1 MIARSTVPANKTYD
15 RENLALFSAKMEGK
29 QPQEILRWAV
39 EEFQPGLTM
48 ACSFGGP
55 TGMVLLDMVM
65 QIDPSVEVFY
75 LDTDFLFPETYHLRD
90 VCEQKY
96 GFKPIGYKSLLTPEA
111 QAETH
116 GPELWARDPDLC
128 CELRKVEPN
137 YRALEGKNAWLSGMR
152 RDQSQTRAHIAIVD
166 WDEKFSLVKLNPL
179 AAWDEKQV
187 WNYIMAN
194 GVPYNELHDRGYP
207 SIGCTNC
214 TKPVRPGDDPRSGRW
229 AGFDKEE
236 CGIQE
241 GTLEVVITKAGSTP
255 EPH

>member
-1 MIARSTVPANKTYD
+1 MAGTKTYD
-15 RENLALFSAKMEGK
+15 KDTLARLSEELEG
-29 QPQEILRWAV
+29 QEPQQILRRAV
-39 EEFQPGLTM
+39 KEFQPGLTM

-55 TGMVLLDMVM
+55 TGMALLDMVM
-65 QIDPSVEVFY
+65 KIDPGVEVFY

-96 GFKPIGYKSLLTPEA
+96 GFKPIGYKSLLSVEA
-111 QAETH
+111 QAEQH
-116 GPELWARDPDLC
+116 GPELWTLDPDLC

-137 YRALEGKNAWLSGMR
+137 YRALDGKTAWISGMR
-152 RDQSQTRAHIAIVD
+152 RDQSKTRANVAIVD
-166 WDEKFSLVKLNPL
+166 WDEKFELVKLNPL
-179 AAWDEKQV
+179 ASWTEKQV
-187 WNYIMAN
+187 WGYIMDN

-241 GTLEVVITKAGSTP
+241 GTVEVIHSKGDA
-255 EPH
+255 

>member
-1 MIARSTVPANKTYD
+1 LPDAKTYD
-15 RENLALFSAKMEGK
+15 QQTLTRLSSELEAK

-39 EEFQPGLTM
+39 EEFQPGLSM

-65 QIDPSVEVFY
+65 QIDSTVEVFY

-96 GFKPIGYKSLLTPEA
+96 GFKPVGYKSLLTPEA
-111 QAETH
+111 QAKQH
-116 GPELWARDPDLC
+116 GEELWSSNPDLC
-128 CELRKVEPN
+128 CDLRKVEPN
-137 YRALEGKNAWLSGMR
+137 YRALEGKSAWVSGMR
-152 RDQSQTRAHIAIVD
+152 RDQSKTRANVAIVD
-166 WDEKFSLVKLNPL
+166 WDEKFGLVKLNPL
-179 AAWDEKQV
+179 ATWDEKQI
-187 WNYIMAN
+187 WAYITNN

-229 AGFDKEE
+229 AGTDKEE

-241 GTLEVVITKAGSTP
+241 GTLDVVHTSTKGDA
-255 EPH
+255 